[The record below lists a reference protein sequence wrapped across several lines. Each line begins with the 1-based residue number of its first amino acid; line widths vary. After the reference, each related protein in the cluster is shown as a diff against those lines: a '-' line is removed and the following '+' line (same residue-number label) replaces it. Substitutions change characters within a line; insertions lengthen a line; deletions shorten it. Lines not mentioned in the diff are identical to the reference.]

1 MLHQLGALSCLLS
14 AATAVS
20 AQLYWNST
28 EFLFVFGDSY
38 TTDGFNISAGVNS
51 TDPGYV
57 SVRQTGHQTFAFLS
71 RRLMYDTKDL
81 IQRP

>member
-1 MLHQLGALSCLLS
+1 MLHQLGLPFCLLS

-28 EFLFVFGDSY
+28 QYLFTLGDSY
-38 TTDGFNISAGVNS
+38 TTDGYNISAGVNS

-57 SVRQTGHQTFAFLS
+57 SVRQTDHQTDAFLS
-71 RRLMYDTKDL
+71 RRLMHDTKDL
-81 IQRP
+81 V

>member
-1 MLHQLGALSCLLS
+1 MLHQLGVSLCLLS

-28 EFLFVFGDSY
+28 QYLFTFGDSY

-57 SVRQTGHQTFAFLS
+57 SVRQTGHQTYAFPS
-71 RRLMYDTKDL
+71 RRLMYEPKDL
-81 IQRP
+81 V